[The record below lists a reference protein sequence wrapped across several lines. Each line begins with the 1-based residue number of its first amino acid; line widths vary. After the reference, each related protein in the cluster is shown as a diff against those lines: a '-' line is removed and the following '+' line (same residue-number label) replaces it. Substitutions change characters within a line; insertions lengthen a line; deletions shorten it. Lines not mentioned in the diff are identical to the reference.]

1 MRPKFKLIERKPD
14 KIHDHAVV
22 LKGFHKLLLNQFK
35 TNTPIL
41 HTLKQQKTFGFLVF
55 SGGIK

>member
-1 MRPKFKLIERKPD
+1 MRPKFKLIERKLE

-41 HTLKQQKTFGFLVF
+41 HTLKQQKTFGVLVF

>member
-1 MRPKFKLIERKPD
+1 MRPKFKLTERKLE

-41 HTLKQQKTFGFLVF
+41 HTLKQQKTFGVLVL

>member
-1 MRPKFKLIERKPD
+1 MRPKLKLIERNLE
-14 KIHDHAVV
+14 KIHDHVVV
-22 LKGFHKLLLNQFK
+22 LKGFHKLLLNQFR

-41 HTLKQQKTFGFLVF
+41 HTLKQQKTFGVLVL

>member
-1 MRPKFKLIERKPD
+1 MRPKFKLIERKFE

-41 HTLKQQKTFGFLVF
+41 HTLKQQKTFGVLVL